1 MSSLFG
7 MLNIASSAMR
17 AQQVGIQV
25 IEQNVT
31 NASTPG
37 YRRQEAIFKNGLPY
51 GDMRFKGSEAGGQLG
66 TGVVVE
72 EIKRFSQEFYDGRYR
87 IESGAAKRWDTEA
100 SVLKQAESTLNETST
115 SGLTTKFDE
124 FWSGWQIV
132 NSDPSNMALRADVRD
147 RGQALV
153 KAFNSRSEQLSQ
165 MRSEQDLTIR
175 VRVDEINTIASKLA
189 ALNTEI
195 PRVQSLSNQPN
206 DLMDERDRLLDRLA
220 EITDIQSTTQT
231 NGETIVSLG
240 GHVLVVGTKTN
251 NLSAVPNTANS
262 NLRDIQW
269 DNGST
274 LIAQT
279 GELKGLFDA
288 RDVQLKGQQDGLDTL
303 AQSLY
308 DQVNYVHNHG
318 FSMYDPG
325 GIPTPPPPPLPPD
338 ATAYNFFKLNTPPGS
353 VASRLAL
360 DDHIT
365 DTTNG
370 LANIA
375 AAEGPGYAPG
385 DGNNAKKLSDLQH
398 LKILGGGTTTMNDY
412 YTQQIAE
419 LGLIVHRAETSA
431 ADHKDIMK
439 SLNDTREQVGG
450 VSLDEEATKLMQS
463 QKAYNAAA
471 RVLTAVDDM
480 LDRVINAMGRVGI

>member
-220 EITDIQSTTQT
+220 EITDIQSTTQS

-325 GIPTPPPPPLPPD
+325 GIPTP
-338 ATAYNFFKLNTPPGS
+338 
-353 VASRLAL
+353 
-360 DDHIT
+360 
-365 DTTNG
+365 
-370 LANIA
+370 
-375 AAEGPGYAPG
+375 
-385 DGNNAKKLSDLQH
+385 
-398 LKILGGGTTTMNDY
+398 
-412 YTQQIAE
+412 
-419 LGLIVHRAETSA
+419 
-431 ADHKDIMK
+431 
-439 SLNDTREQVGG
+439 
-450 VSLDEEATKLMQS
+450 
-463 QKAYNAAA
+463 
-471 RVLTAVDDM
+471 
-480 LDRVINAMGRVGI
+480 

>member
-1 MSSLFG
+1 
-7 MLNIASSAMR
+7 
-17 AQQVGIQV
+17 
-25 IEQNVT
+25 
-31 NASTPG
+31 
-37 YRRQEAIFKNGLPY
+37 
-51 GDMRFKGSEAGGQLG
+51 
-66 TGVVVE
+66 
-72 EIKRFSQEFYDGRYR
+72 
-87 IESGAAKRWDTEA
+87 
-100 SVLKQAESTLNETST
+100 
-115 SGLTTKFDE
+115 
-124 FWSGWQIV
+124 
-132 NSDPSNMALRADVRD
+132 
-147 RGQALV
+147 
-153 KAFNSRSEQLSQ
+153 
-165 MRSEQDLTIR
+165 
-175 VRVDEINTIASKLA
+175 
-189 ALNTEI
+189 
-195 PRVQSLSNQPN
+195 
-206 DLMDERDRLLDRLA
+206 MDERDRLLDRLA
-220 EITDIQSTTQT
+220 EITDIQSTTQS

-251 NLSAVPNTANS
+251 TLSAVPNSTNS
-262 NLRDIQW
+262 NLKDIQW

-303 AQSLY
+303 ANTLY
-308 DQVNYVHNHG
+308 VEVNKVHNSG
-318 FSMYDPG
+318 YSMHDPG
-325 GIPTPPPPPLPPD
+325 GIPQPQPPPIPIT
-338 ATAYNFFKLNTPPGS
+338 AKAYNFFKLNTPPPNS
-353 VASRLAL
+353 EASRLAL

-365 DTTNG
+365 DTVNG

-375 AAEGPGYAPG
+375 AAGGSKYAPG

-398 LKILGGGTTTMNDY
+398 EPCLVNGTTTMNNF